1 VLRRPIISDTARM
14 IAKCF
19 LKHGLPLWYDLISGN
34 PKRVN
39 IMKIKAA
46 DKRFGL
52 SIKPKKDDNKKL
64 LGFSEKEGWPEWK
77 EENQKKRAL

>member
-1 VLRRPIISDTARM
+1 
-14 IAKCF
+14 
-19 LKHGLPLWYDLISGN
+19 
-34 PKRVN
+34 
-39 IMKIKAA
+39 MKIKAA

-77 EENQKKRAL
+77 EENQKKGHCNPTHPYFFLKVSICNET